1 VIDISTRPFKQVAV
15 YRNNNISPLLFP
27 DIIYKYANV
36 YNEAYV
42 IIEANDQGSL
52 VTNGLHNDLEYENIH
67 MESAIKTRLGVEMNK
82 KVKRIGC
89 SAIKDIIEN
98 KKLAIRDAQTILEM
112 STFIA
117 HGQSFEASEGNHD
130 DLMMNLV
137 MFGFFAVTNTFSNV
151 TDINLKQVMFEQRM
165 KEIEDD
171 VVPFGFMEDGL
182 DQAPEPI
189 VDPRSGWS
197 VDKDWRNDLPNY

>member
-1 VIDISTRPFKQVAV
+1 
-15 YRNNNISPLLFP
+15 
-27 DIIYKYANV
+27 
-36 YNEAYV
+36 
-42 IIEANDQGSL
+42 
-52 VTNGLHNDLEYENIH
+52 
-67 MESAIKTRLGVEMNK
+67 
-82 KVKRIGC
+82 
-89 SAIKDIIEN
+89 
-98 KKLAIRDAQTILEM
+98 
-112 STFIA
+112 
-117 HGQSFEASEGNHD
+117 
-130 DLMMNLV
+130 